1 MDQEAKDESETAAP
15 PPPPTAKER
24 LDAARRA
31 CVAKLGALHVQRERL
46 KATLEHVEAQ
56 IRAHHADVD
65 AMDKVVQV
73 L

>member
-1 MDQEAKDESETAAP
+1 MDHDAKDESETAA
-15 PPPPTAKER
+15 PPTAKER

-65 AMDKVVQV
+65 AMDKVAQV
-73 L
+73 I